1 MATVADRP
9 ATRTAR
15 PPAPPARHGRC
26 SLTLSIGGVPY
37 RLHPITPPPGYRV
50 VWSLRKQSETESPV
64 YQVSLV
70 KGGSPACTC
79 PDFTVRGAICKHIG
93 SLKALGLIP
102 GRRPRPAA
110 ARRSLARRLQEPADP
125 PAPPAGPTARGVIA
139 SAFGRAVHAE
149 IRRKAAIID
158 GRPIDPEDEPST
170 WECSACGSEF
180 DPDQSRDPHLCPACA
195 EEYNQ

>member
-79 PDFTVRGAICKHIG
+79 HDFTVRGAICKHIG

-102 GRRPRPAA
+102 GRKPRPAA
-110 ARRSLARRLQEPADP
+110 ARRSLARRRQEP
-125 PAPPAGPTARGVIA
+125 PAPAGPPAGPPARGPVALGIA
-139 SAFGRAVHAE
+139 RAS
-149 IRRKAAIID
+149 RAAVARLQ
-158 GRPIDPEDEPST
+158 GVPIEEPAT
-170 WECSACGSEF
+170 WECAACGIEF
-180 DPDQSRDPHLCPACA
+180 DPSQSRDPHFCSVCT